1 MRVVD
6 RLAQREATWQE
17 LDALVSRLGGLA
29 SRRARRGAKPART
42 EVVWLDES
50 DFVADAPKAPRRRG
64 RITYASDDVLRLGE
78 LYRAACA
85 DLMLA
90 EAHDLPRDTVA
101 YLHDLVARAHN
112 VVYRS
117 RGFDFRKWA
126 ADLLANVPRRLR
138 ADPTLRVSALVF
150 YGSFLVFGLIGAAR
164 QDLAV
169 KIVGESTLEQYEQMY
184 ADPHHRGV
192 TEGSVMTGFYIQHN
206 ASIGLSCFA
215 WGLTFCVM
223 TLFILFSNGMQ
234 LGVIFGHMALTPQR
248 DNFYTFV
255 TAHAPFELT
264 AIVFSGAAGLRLGWG
279 LIETRGQTRLAS
291 LRREAKLA
299 LPTVGTA
306 VFLFVLAAFLEGFVS
321 PSSQPYYVKGGIA
334 LTCAAILLAYV
345 MLGGRGPKV
354 PAVSTPTA
362 T

>member
-17 LDALVSRLGGLA
+17 LDSLLSRLGGLA
-29 SRRARRGAKPART
+29 PRRGRRARPSRS

-50 DFVADAPKAPRRRG
+50 DFVPDAPEGPRRRG
-64 RITYASDDVLRLGE
+64 RISYAADDVIRLGE

-112 VVYRS
+112 VVYRG

-126 ADLLANVPRRLR
+126 GDLLANVPRRLR
-138 ADPTLRVSALVF
+138 ADPALRVSALVF

-164 QDLAV
+164 HDLAV

-184 ADPHHRGV
+184 AEPHHRNV
-192 TEGSVMTGFYIQHN
+192 AEGSLMTGFYIQHN

-234 LGVIFGHMALTPQR
+234 IGVVFGHMALTPQAGH
-248 DNFYTFV
+248 FYTFV

-279 LIETRGQTRLAS
+279 LIETKGQTRLAS

-299 LPTVGTA
+299 LPTVGAA

-321 PSSQPYYVKGGIA
+321 PSSLPYAVKATIA

-345 MLGGRGPKV
+345 TLGGRGRAV
-354 PAVSTPTA
+354 PVEGAPPRA
-362 T
+362 